1 MGSMRE
7 YRVGSPPA
15 SRTVPTVVVIAA
27 LALVLGACTSTEPIA
42 PSTTDQQVDPTTTS
56 PPAATTT
63 ATPPTTSATT
73 TTLPATANPEKL
85 LAEVNEVMA
94 AQGAFLFDGTFEL
107 SENFGD
113 SEETFSTV
121 LFRGGQ
127 DAERNRWID
136 ARIVFTAAEF
146 QGSFDIES
154 REVDGVTYGQEAD
167 SGDWNIEEPD
177 GEFLAIEAVL
187 EGEIILDNVS
197 AEESDLGYQITG
209 TVPADPSIETVI
221 LDVGALDLAL
231 ERVAVRTEEP
241 RDEYDGLIG
250 TGDTT
255 VFETEIWEIH
265 DYGTD
270 VASIAPPT
278 ELLSTT
284 SAVLS
289 DTLFSLQIPND
300 WVEATTRE
308 KAEMGLAGGDA
319 WVTDEGLLL
328 MVIIEDLEELGF
340 GTIALEEYVTATI
353 ALAFSDEAQLDDP
366 VDTTTVQAL
375 PAVMLTGT
383 ADETSLLP
391 FTRFIF
397 LHEGTIGVN
406 ISVVGPKASFE
417 EARGLRNFILN
428 TFLVDDPPLVPI
440 EPADG

>member
-1 MGSMRE
+1 MRD
-7 YRVGSPPA
+7 YRVGAPPV
-15 SRTVPTVVVIAA
+15 SRTLPTVVVIAA
-27 LALVLGACTSTEPIA
+27 FALVLGACTSTEPIV

-63 ATPPTTSATT
+63 AAPPTTSATT
-73 TTLPATANPEKL
+73 TTLPVTANPEKL
-85 LAEVNEVMA
+85 LAEVNTVMA

-113 SEETFSTV
+113 SEETLSTV
-121 LFRGGQ
+121 FFRGGQ
-127 DAERNRWID
+127 DAERNGWID

-177 GEFLAIEAVL
+177 GEFLAIDAVL

-221 LDVGALDLAL
+221 LDVRALDLAL
-231 ERVAVRTEEP
+231 ERVAIRTEMP

-278 ELLSTT
+278 EFLSTT

-300 WVEATTRE
+300 WTEATTRE
-308 KAEMGLAGGDA
+308 KAEMGVAGGDV
-319 WVTDEGLLL
+319 WVSDEGLLFVVL
-328 MVIIEDLEELGF
+328 IEDLEEAF
-340 GTIALEEYVTATI
+340 GTITLEEYVTVTI
-353 ALAFSDEAQLDDP
+353 AYAISDEAQLDDP

-383 ADETSLLP
+383 ADESSLVP
-391 FTRFIF
+391 FTRFFF
-397 LHEGTIGVN
+397 LHEGTIGVS
-406 ISVVGPKASFE
+406 IAVAGAKALFE
-417 EARGLRNFILN
+417 DARGLRNFILN